1 MERWEIV
8 RAFITGPL
16 VEVALPKPGN
26 VNRFA
31 DFEDLSIYNF
41 LVSYP
46 ALVGIYHETVR
57 RGELIRSGVLS
68 PAEAGIGEL
77 IRRGAE
83 ATRRVQSGNPNFGVL
98 VLSIPL
104 IAGLALTRKLRE
116 GGEKARLLIE
126 ESSVRDTMELYR
138 AIRILEPKG
147 IPRGVKYDVYS
158 ESAFEELFRDRVN
171 LMKLAGLSCARE
183 MVFCEWLN
191 SYEVTYWAFSRIL
204 QLANEMPLEE
214 ASIKLF
220 LELLAERGDTL
231 IRRKAGEA
239 EELLVREKAREVLE
253 GKLSLEEFDAFLREK
268 GDLRNPGS
276 VADLVAIALSLVFLS
291 GAKVKMRNGRAWLT
305 ARP

>member
-26 VNRFA
+26 VNRFR
-31 DFEDLSIYNF
+31 DFRDLSVYNF
-41 LVSYP
+41 LVAYP

-68 PAEAGIGEL
+68 PAEAGLGEL
-77 IRRGAE
+77 IRRSAE
-83 ATRRVQSGNPNFGVL
+83 ATRRVQSGNPDFGVL

-104 IAGLALTRKLRE
+104 IAGLALTKKLSE
-116 GGEKARLLIE
+116 GGEKARLLLE

-158 ESAFEELFRDRVN
+158 EDAFEELFRDRVN
-171 LMKLAGLSCARE
+171 LMRLAELSCPRE
-183 MVFCEWLN
+183 TIFCEWLN
-191 SYEVTYWAFSRIL
+191 SYGITYGAFSRIL
-204 QLANEMPLEE
+204 RLAKEMPLED
-214 ASIKLF
+214 ASVRLF

-239 EELLVREKAREVLE
+239 EELLVRKRAREVIE
-253 GKLSLEEFDAFLREK
+253 GKLSIEEFDAFLREE

-276 VADLVAIALSLVFLS
+276 TADIVAVALSLVFLS
-291 GAKVKMRNGRAWLT
+291 GVGVEMKNGRAWLT